1 MRDYLLF
8 IVKNAL
14 RSKRRAFLTLASV
27 ALSFCLLAVLMALYH
42 ALFLSAPATPGQAL
56 RLVVHHKVSLT
67 QDLPLSYEKKIAT
80 LPGVRDVTSLRW
92 FGGTYKDARDP
103 RNNFAQFGIEPAHLF
118 NVYPEFSMPQDE
130 IAAFEQQKTACI
142 ASRAL
147 ATKLGW
153 KMGERITLV
162 GTMTPM
168 TLDLTLVG
176 IFDDPGDTE
185 VLYFN
190 HDYLQDSLSA
200 TDPRHGMVQQ
210 YYVETNSNNDVA
222 SVASAIDAAFAESPA
237 PTRTESEHAFML
249 SFVSFVGNVK
259 LFLLAIGGAVTFT
272 ILLVSANAI
281 SMSVRERIREVG
293 ILKTLGFSS
302 SEVLGMI
309 LSESAFIGLVGG
321 IVGCAIAVVL
331 SMSIAQ
337 AAHHGSAFV
346 QSLAVVL
353 HDSAQRSAHHPGS
366 TRDLGNQRAR
376 ACCFRRRVRRSSNHS
391 GIRGEP

>member
-8 IVKNAL
+8 IIKNAL
-14 RSKRRAFLTLASV
+14 RSKRRALLTMASV

-56 RLVVHHKVSLT
+56 RLVVHHRVSLT
-67 QDLPLSYEKKIAT
+67 QDLPLSYEKKITAI
-80 LPGVRDVTSLRW
+80 PGVKDVTSLRW
-92 FGGTYKDARDP
+92 FGGIYKDARDP
-103 RNNFAQFGIEPAHLF
+103 RNNFAQFGIEPSHLF
-118 NVYPEFSMPQDE
+118 NVYPEFSMPQE
-130 IAAFEQQKTACI
+130 QIAAFEQQKTASI

-153 KMGERITLV
+153 KIGERITLT
-162 GTMTPM
+162 GTLMPVN
-168 TLDLTLVG
+168 LELALVG

-190 HDYLQDSLSA
+190 RDYLQDSLA
-200 TDPRHGMVQQ
+200 ANDPRYGMVQQ
-210 YYVETNSNNDVA
+210 YYVETNSSDEIP
-222 SVASAIDAAFAESPA
+222 SVASAIDGAFADSPA
-237 PTRTESEHAFML
+237 PTRTENEHAFML

-259 LFLLAIGGAVTFT
+259 LFLLAIGAAVTFT
-272 ILLVSANAI
+272 ILLVSANTI

-321 IVGCAIAVVL
+321 IVGCAIAVFL
-331 SMSIAQ
+331 SLGIAQ
-337 AAHHGSAFV
+337 AAHHGSTYV
-346 QSLAVVL
+346 QSLRSFSLTPLSALLTILAALVISAASALVPAV
-353 HDSAQRSAHHPGS
+353 SA
-366 TRDLGNQRAR
+366 AR
-376 ACCFRRRVRRSSNHS
+376 RPIVESLSHT
-391 GIRGEP
+391 G

>member
-1 MRDYLLF
+1 MRDYLSF
-8 IVKNAL
+8 VVKNAL
-14 RSKRRAFLTLASV
+14 RSKRRAVLTMASV
-27 ALSFCLLAVLMALYH
+27 ALSFCLLAVLMALYR

-67 QDLPLSYEKKIAT
+67 QDLPLSYERKIAAI
-80 LPGVRDVTSLRW
+80 PGVKDVTSLRW

-142 ASRAL
+142 TSRAL

-153 KMGERITLV
+153 KIGERINLV
-162 GTMTPM
+162 GTMMPM

-176 IFDDPGDTE
+176 IFTDPGDTE

-190 HDYLQDSLSA
+190 RDYLQDSLPS
-200 TDPRHGMVQQ
+200 TDPRHDMVQQ
-210 YYVETNSNNDVA
+210 YYIETGSKNEVT
-222 SVASAIDAAFAESPA
+222 SVASAVDGAFAESPA

-259 LFLLAIGGAVTFT
+259 VFLLAIGGAVTFT
-272 ILLVSANAI
+272 ILLVSANTI

-302 SEVLGMI
+302 SEVLTMI

-321 IVGCAIAVVL
+321 IVGCAIAVAL
-331 SMSIAQ
+331 SLGIAQ

-346 QSLAVVL
+346 QSLRSFSLTPLSALATIAAALAISVV
-353 HDSAQRSAHHPGS
+353 SALVPALSA
-366 TRDLGNQRAR
+366 AR
-376 ACCFRRRVRRSSNHS
+376 APIVESLRHT
-391 GIRGEP
+391 G

>member
-14 RSKRRAFLTLASV
+14 RSKRRALLTMASV
-27 ALSFCLLAVLMALYH
+27 ALSFCLLAVLMALYR

-56 RLVVHHKVSLT
+56 RLVVHHRVSLT
-67 QDLPLSYEKKIAT
+67 QDLPLSYEKKIAAI
-80 LPGVRDVTSLRW
+80 PGVKDVTSLRW

-118 NVYPEFSMPQDE
+118 NVYPEFSMPQDQ
-130 IAAFEQQKTACI
+130 IAAFERQKTACI

-153 KMGERITLV
+153 KIGERITLG
-162 GTMTPM
+162 GTLMPV
-168 TLDLTLVG
+168 TLELTLVG

-190 HDYLQDSLSA
+190 RDYLADSLPA
-200 TDPRHGMVQQ
+200 TDPRHDMVQQ
-210 YYVETNSNNDVA
+210 YYAETDSENDVT
-222 SVASAIDAAFAESPA
+222 SVASAIDGAFAESPA
-237 PTRTESEHAFML
+237 PTRTENEHAFML

-259 LFLLAIGGAVTFT
+259 VFLLAIGGAVTFS
-272 ILLVSANAI
+272 ILLVSANTI
-281 SMSVRERIREVG
+281 SMSVRERIHEVG

-309 LSESAFIGLVGG
+309 LSESAFIGLAGG
-321 IVGCAIAVVL
+321 IAGCAIAVAL
-331 SMSIAQ
+331 SMAIAQ

-346 QSLAVVL
+346 QSLRSFSMTPL
-353 HDSAQRSAHHPGS
+353 SAALTILAALAISALSALAPAISAARSPIVESLRHTG
-366 TRDLGNQRAR
+366 
-376 ACCFRRRVRRSSNHS
+376 
-391 GIRGEP
+391 

>member
-1 MRDYLLF
+1 M
-8 IVKNAL
+8 
-14 RSKRRAFLTLASV
+14 
-27 ALSFCLLAVLMALYH
+27 
-42 ALFLSAPATPGQAL
+42 
-56 RLVVHHKVSLT
+56 VHHKVSLT

-80 LPGVRDVTSLRW
+80 IPGVKDVTSLRW

-118 NVYPEFSMPQDE
+118 NVYPEFSMPQNE

-142 ASRAL
+142 TSRAL
-147 ATKLGW
+147 AIKLGW
-153 KMGERITLV
+153 KIGERINLV
-162 GTMTPM
+162 GTMMPM

-200 TDPRHGMVQQ
+200 SDPRHDMVQQ
-210 YYVETNSNNDVA
+210 YYVETDSNNDVA

-272 ILLVSANAI
+272 ILLVSANTI

-293 ILKTLGFSS
+293 SSRPSDSHLLKSW
-302 SEVLGMI
+302 
-309 LSESAFIGLVGG
+309 
-321 IVGCAIAVVL
+321 
-331 SMSIAQ
+331 Q
-337 AAHHGSAFV
+337 
-346 QSLAVVL
+346 
-353 HDSAQRSAHHPGS
+353 
-366 TRDLGNQRAR
+366 
-376 ACCFRRRVRRSSNHS
+376 
-391 GIRGEP
+391 

>member
-14 RSKRRAFLTLASV
+14 RSKRRALLTIASV
-27 ALSFCLLAVLMALYH
+27 ALSFCLLAVLMALYR

-56 RLVVHHKVSLT
+56 RLVVHHRVSLT
-67 QDLPLSYEKKIAT
+67 QDLPLSYEKKIAAI
-80 LPGVRDVTSLRW
+80 PGVKDVSSLRW

-130 IAAFEQQKTACI
+130 IAAFERQKTACI
-142 ASRAL
+142 ASSAL

-153 KMGERITLV
+153 KIGERITLS
-162 GTMTPM
+162 GTLMPV
-168 TLDLTLVG
+168 TLELMLVG
-176 IFDDPGDTE
+176 VFDDPGNSE

-190 HDYLQDSLSA
+190 RDYLEDSLPS
-200 TDPRHGMVQQ
+200 TDPRHDLVQQ
-210 YYVETNSNNDVA
+210 YYAETDSKSDVT

-259 LFLLAIGGAVTFT
+259 VFLLAIGGAVTFS
-272 ILLVSANAI
+272 ILLVSANTI

-302 SEVLGMI
+302 SEVLAMI

-321 IVGCAIAVVL
+321 MAGCAIAVAL
-331 SMSIAQ
+331 SLAIAQ

-346 QSLAVVL
+346 QSLRSFSMTPLSAALTILAALAISAISALAPAV
-353 HDSAQRSAHHPGS
+353 SA
-366 TRDLGNQRAR
+366 AR
-376 ACCFRRRVRRSSNHS
+376 APIVESLRHT
-391 GIRGEP
+391 G

>member
-14 RSKRRAFLTLASV
+14 RSKRRALLTMASV
-27 ALSFCLLAVLMALYH
+27 ALSFCLLAVLMALYR

-56 RLVVHHKVSLT
+56 RLVVHHRVSLT
-67 QDLPLSYEKKIAT
+67 QDLPVSYEKKIAAI
-80 LPGVRDVTSLRW
+80 PGVKDVSSLRW

-118 NVYPEFSMPQDE
+118 NVYPVFSMPQDE
-130 IAAFEQQKTACI
+130 ISAFERQKTACI
-142 ASRAL
+142 ASRTL

-153 KMGERITLV
+153 KIGERITLS
-162 GTMTPM
+162 GTLMPV
-168 TLDLTLVG
+168 TLELMLVG
-176 IFDDPGDTE
+176 VFEDPGDTE

-190 HDYLQDSLSA
+190 RDYLEDSLPS
-200 TDPRHGMVQQ
+200 TDPRHDMMQQ
-210 YYVETNSNNDVA
+210 YYVETDSKNDLT
-222 SVASAIDAAFAESPA
+222 SVASAIDGAFAESPA

-259 LFLLAIGGAVTFT
+259 VFLLAIGGAVTFS
-272 ILLVSANAI
+272 ILLVSANTI

-302 SEVLGMI
+302 SEVLAMI
-309 LSESAFIGLVGG
+309 LSESAFIGLAGG
-321 IVGCAIAVVL
+321 IAGCAIAVVL
-331 SMSIAQ
+331 SAAIAQ

-346 QSLAVVL
+346 QSLRSFSMTPLSAALTILAALAISAISALVPAV
-353 HDSAQRSAHHPGS
+353 SA
-366 TRDLGNQRAR
+366 AR
-376 ACCFRRRVRRSSNHS
+376 APIVESLTHT
-391 GIRGEP
+391 G

>member
-1 MRDYLLF
+1 MRDYLSF
-8 IVKNAL
+8 VVKSAL
-14 RSKRRAFLTLASV
+14 RSKRRAVLTMASV
-27 ALSFCLLAVLMALYH
+27 ALSFCLLAVLMALYR

-67 QDLPLSYEKKIAT
+67 QDLPLSYEKKIAAI
-80 LPGVRDVTSLRW
+80 PGVKDVTSLRW

-142 ASRAL
+142 TSRAL

-153 KMGERITLV
+153 KIGERINLV
-162 GTMTPM
+162 GTMMPM

-176 IFDDPGDTE
+176 IFTDPGDTE

-190 HDYLQDSLSA
+190 RDYLQDSLPS
-200 TDPRHGMVQQ
+200 TDPRHDMVQQ
-210 YYVETNSNNDVA
+210 YYIETGSKNEVT
-222 SVASAIDAAFAESPA
+222 SVASAVDGAFAESPA

-259 LFLLAIGGAVTFT
+259 VFLLAIGGAVTFT
-272 ILLVSANAI
+272 ILLVSANTI

-302 SEVLGMI
+302 SEVLTMI

-321 IVGCAIAVVL
+321 IVGCAIAVAL
-331 SMSIAQ
+331 SLGIAQ

-346 QSLAVVL
+346 QSLRSFSLTPLSALATIAAALAISVV
-353 HDSAQRSAHHPGS
+353 SALVPALSA
-366 TRDLGNQRAR
+366 AR
-376 ACCFRRRVRRSSNHS
+376 APIVESLRHT
-391 GIRGEP
+391 G

>member
-1 MRDYLLF
+1 MSDYLVF

-14 RSKRRAFLTLASV
+14 RSKRRAFLTIASV

-42 ALFLSAPATPGQAL
+42 ALYLAPPSTPGQAL

-67 QDLPLSYEKKIAT
+67 QDLPMSYERKIAEI
-80 LPGVRDVTSLRW
+80 PGVKDVTSLRW

-142 ASRAL
+142 TSRAL

-153 KMGERITLV
+153 KIGERINLV
-162 GTMTPM
+162 GTM

-190 HDYLQDSLSA
+190 RDYFQDSLPA
-200 TDPRHGMVQQ
+200 TDPRNDMVQQ
-210 YYVETNSNNDVA
+210 YYVETRSKDDVP

-237 PTRTESEHAFML
+237 PTRSESEHAFML

-272 ILLVSANAI
+272 ILLVSANTI

-293 ILKTLGFSS
+293 ILKTLGFSA
-302 SEVLGMI
+302 SEVLAMI

-331 SMSIAQ
+331 SMGVAQ

-346 QSLAVVL
+346 QSLRSFSMTPL
-353 HDSAQRSAHHPGS
+353 SAFLTILAALAISALSALVPAL
-366 TRDLGNQRAR
+366 TAAR
-376 ACCFRRRVRRSSNHS
+376 APIVESLRHT
-391 GIRGEP
+391 G

>member
-8 IVKNAL
+8 IIKNAL
-14 RSKRRAFLTLASV
+14 RSKRRALLTMASV

-56 RLVVHHKVSLT
+56 RLVVHHRVSLT
-67 QDLPLSYEKKIAT
+67 QDLPLSYEKKITAI
-80 LPGVRDVTSLRW
+80 PGVKDVTSLRW
-92 FGGTYKDARDP
+92 FGGIYKDARDP
-103 RNNFAQFGIEPAHLF
+103 RNNFAQFGIEPSHLF
-118 NVYPEFSMPQDE
+118 NVYPEFAMPQE
-130 IAAFEQQKTACI
+130 QIAAFEQQKTASI

-153 KMGERITLV
+153 KIGERITISGTLV
-162 GTMTPM
+162 PVN
-168 TLDLTLVG
+168 LELTLVG

-190 HDYLQDSLSA
+190 RDYLQDSLA
-200 TDPRHGMVQQ
+200 ANDPRYGMVQQ
-210 YYVETNSNNDVA
+210 YYVETNSSDEIA
-222 SVASAIDAAFAESPA
+222 SVASAIDGAFADSPA
-237 PTRTESEHAFML
+237 PTRTENEHAFML

-259 LFLLAIGGAVTFT
+259 LFLLAIGAAVTFT
-272 ILLVSANAI
+272 ILLVSANTI

-321 IVGCAIAVVL
+321 IVGCAIAVFL
-331 SMSIAQ
+331 SLGIAQ
-337 AAHHGSAFV
+337 AAHHGSAYV
-346 QSLAVVL
+346 QSLRSFSLTPLSALLTILAALVISAASALVPAV
-353 HDSAQRSAHHPGS
+353 SA
-366 TRDLGNQRAR
+366 AR
-376 ACCFRRRVRRSSNHS
+376 RPIVESLSHT
-391 GIRGEP
+391 G

>member
-14 RSKRRAFLTLASV
+14 RSKRRALLTMASV

-42 ALFLSAPATPGQAL
+42 ALYLAPPATPGQAL

-67 QDLPLSYEKKIAT
+67 QDLPLSYEKKIAAI
-80 LPGVRDVTSLRW
+80 PGVKDVTSLRW

-103 RNNFAQFGIEPAHLF
+103 KNNFAQFGVEPDHLF
-118 NVYPEFSMPQDE
+118 NVYPEFTMPQDQM
-130 IAAFEQQKTACI
+130 AAFEQQKTACI

-147 ATKLGW
+147 ANKLGW
-153 KMGERITLV
+153 KVGERINLV
-162 GTMTPM
+162 GTMMPL
-168 TLDLTLVG
+168 TLELTLVG
-176 IFDDPGDTE
+176 IFDDPGNTE

-190 HDYLQDSLSA
+190 RAYLQDSLPA
-200 TDPRHGMVQQ
+200 TDARHDMVQQ
-210 YYVETNSNNDVA
+210 YYVETSSQNDVA
-222 SVASAIDAAFAESPA
+222 GVASAIDRAFAESPA

-272 ILLVSANAI
+272 ILLVSANTI

-302 SEVLGMI
+302 TEVLAMI
-309 LSESAFIGLVGG
+309 LGESVFIGLVGG

-331 SMSIAQ
+331 SLGIAQ

-346 QSLAVVL
+346 QSLRSFSMTPLSVFLTILAAL
-353 HDSAQRSAHHPGS
+353 AISALSALVPAL
-366 TRDLGNQRAR
+366 TAAR
-376 ACCFRRRVRRSSNHS
+376 APIVESLRHT
-391 GIRGEP
+391 G

>member
-14 RSKRRAFLTLASV
+14 RSKRRALLTMASV
-27 ALSFCLLAVLMALYH
+27 ALSLCLLAVLMALYH
-42 ALFLSAPATPGQAL
+42 ALFLSSPTTPGQAL

-67 QDLPLSYEKKIAT
+67 QELPLSYEKKIAT

-103 RNNFAQFGIEPAHLF
+103 RNNFAQFGIEPTHLF

-130 IAAFEQQKTACI
+130 IAAFEQQKTACV

-200 TDPRHGMVQQ
+200 TDPHFGMVQQ
-210 YYVETNSNNDVA
+210 YYVETDSDNDVRNV
-222 SVASAIDAAFAESPA
+222 SSAIDAAFSESPA

-309 LSESAFIGLVGG
+309 LSESVFIGLVGG
-321 IVGCAIAVVL
+321 IVGCAIAVAL

-346 QSLAVVL
+346 QSLRSFSMTPLSAALTILAALAISAISALVPAV
-353 HDSAQRSAHHPGS
+353 SA
-366 TRDLGNQRAR
+366 AR
-376 ACCFRRRVRRSSNHS
+376 APIVESLRHA
-391 GIRGEP
+391 G

>member
-8 IVKNAL
+8 ILKNAL
-14 RSKRRAFLTLASV
+14 RSKRRALLTMASV

-56 RLVVHHKVSLT
+56 RLVVHHRVSLT
-67 QDLPLSYEKKIAT
+67 QDLPLSYEKKIAAI
-80 LPGVRDVTSLRW
+80 PGVKDVTSLRW

-103 RNNFAQFGIEPAHLF
+103 RNNFAQFGIEPSRLF
-118 NVYPEFSMPQDE
+118 NVYPEFTMPQE
-130 IAAFEQQKTACI
+130 QVAAFEQQKTACI

-153 KMGERITLV
+153 KTGERITLT
-162 GTMTPM
+162 GTLMP
-168 TLDLTLVG
+168 LNLELTLVG

-190 HDYLQDSLSA
+190 RDYLQDSLSA
-200 TDPRHGMVQQ
+200 TDPRNGMVQQ
-210 YYVETNSNNDVA
+210 YYVETNSTSDIAAVT
-222 SVASAIDAAFAESPA
+222 SAIDNEFADSPA

-272 ILLVSANAI
+272 ILLVSANTI
-281 SMSVRERIREVG
+281 SMSVRERIGEVG

-302 SEVLGMI
+302 SEVLAMI

-321 IVGCAIAVVL
+321 IVGCAIAVFL
-331 SMSIAQ
+331 SLAIAQ
-337 AAHHGSAFV
+337 AAHHGSPYV
-346 QSLAVVL
+346 QSLRSFSLTPLSALFTILAALVISALSALAPAV
-353 HDSAQRSAHHPGS
+353 SA
-366 TRDLGNQRAR
+366 AR
-376 ACCFRRRVRRSSNHS
+376 RPIVESLSHT
-391 GIRGEP
+391 G

>member
-8 IVKNAL
+8 VVRNAL
-14 RSKRRAFLTLASV
+14 RSKRRAFLTMASV

-42 ALFLSAPATPGQAL
+42 ALFLAPPATPGQAL

-67 QDLPLSYEKKIAT
+67 QDLPLSYERKIAEI
-80 LPGVRDVTSLRW
+80 PGVRDVTSLRW
-92 FGGTYKDARDP
+92 FGGTYKDTRDP
-103 RNNFAQFGIEPAHLF
+103 RNNFAQFGIEPTHLF
-118 NVYPEFSMPQDE
+118 NVYPEFSMPQPQ

-153 KMGERITLV
+153 KIGERVTLS
-162 GTMTPM
+162 GTMTPA
-168 TLDLTLVG
+168 TLELKLVG

-190 HDYLQDSLSA
+190 RDYLQDSLPTA
-200 TDPRHGMVQQ
+200 DPRRDMVQQ
-210 YYVETNSNNDVA
+210 YYVETASKNDVTG
-222 SVASAIDAAFAESPA
+222 VASAIDATFADSPA

-249 SFVSFVGNVK
+249 SFVSFLGNVK

-272 ILLVSANAI
+272 ILLVSANTV
-281 SMSVRERIREVG
+281 SMSVRERVREVG

-331 SMSIAQ
+331 SLVIAQ
-337 AAHHGSAFV
+337 AAHHGSAYV
-346 QSLAVVL
+346 QSLRSFSLTPLSAFLTIVAALAISAV
-353 HDSAQRSAHHPGS
+353 SALVPAVSA
-366 TRDLGNQRAR
+366 AR
-376 ACCFRRRVRRSSNHS
+376 APIVESLKHT
-391 GIRGEP
+391 G

>member
-14 RSKRRAFLTLASV
+14 RSKRRAFLTMASV

-67 QDLPLSYEKKIAT
+67 QELPLSYEKKIAT
-80 LPGVRDVTSLRW
+80 LPGVRDMTSLRW

-147 ATKLGW
+147 AIKLGW

-162 GTMTPM
+162 GAMTPM

-190 HDYLQDSLSA
+190 RDYLQDSVSA
-200 TDPRHGMVQQ
+200 TDPRYGMVQQ
-210 YYVETNSNNDVA
+210 YYVEAVSKNDVA
-222 SVASAIDAAFAESPA
+222 SVASSIDAGFAESPA

-281 SMSVRERIREVG
+281 SMSVRERIREIG
-293 ILKTLGFSS
+293 ILRTLGFSS
-302 SEVLGMI
+302 FEVLGMI
-309 LSESAFIGLVGG
+309 LSESVFIGLVGG
-321 IVGCAIAVVL
+321 IVGCAIAVAL

-346 QSLAVVL
+346 QSLRSFSMTPLSAALTILAALAISAISALVPAV
-353 HDSAQRSAHHPGS
+353 SA
-366 TRDLGNQRAR
+366 AR
-376 ACCFRRRVRRSSNHS
+376 APIVESLRHT
-391 GIRGEP
+391 G

>member
-14 RSKRRAFLTLASV
+14 RSKRRAFLTMASV

-42 ALFLSAPATPGQAL
+42 ALYLAPPATPGQAF

-67 QDLPLSYEKKIAT
+67 QDLPLSYERKIAEIA
-80 LPGVRDVTSLRW
+80 GVKDVTSLRW

-118 NVYPEFSMPQDE
+118 NVYPEFSMPQNE

-142 ASRAL
+142 TSRAL

-153 KMGERITLV
+153 KIGERINLV
-162 GTMTPM
+162 GTMM

-190 HDYLQDSLSA
+190 RDYLQDSLPT
-200 TDPRHGMVQQ
+200 TDPRNDMVQQ
-210 YYVETNSNNDVA
+210 YYVESRSKDDVA

-249 SFVSFVGNVK
+249 SFVSFVGNAK
-259 LFLLAIGGAVTFT
+259 LFLIAIGGAVTFT
-272 ILLVSANAI
+272 ILLVSANTI

-302 SEVLGMI
+302 SEVLAMI

-331 SMSIAQ
+331 SLGIAQ

-346 QSLAVVL
+346 QSLRSFSMTPLSAFLTILAALALSVV
-353 HDSAQRSAHHPGS
+353 SALVPALSA
-366 TRDLGNQRAR
+366 AR
-376 ACCFRRRVRRSSNHS
+376 APIVDSLRHT
-391 GIRGEP
+391 G

>member
-14 RSKRRAFLTLASV
+14 RSKRRAFLTMASV

-42 ALFLSAPATPGQAL
+42 ALFLAPPATPGQAL
-56 RLVVHHKVSLT
+56 RLVVHHKISLT
-67 QDLPLSYEKKIAT
+67 QDLPLSYEKKIAQI
-80 LPGVRDVTSLRW
+80 PAVKDVTSLRW

-103 RNNFAQFGIEPAHLF
+103 RNSFAQFGIEPAHLF

-147 ATKLGW
+147 AAKLGW
-153 KMGERITLV
+153 KIGERISLV
-162 GTMTPM
+162 GTMT
-168 TLDLTLVG
+168 LDLVLVG
-176 IFDDPGDTE
+176 IFDDPIDTE

-190 HDYLQDSLSA
+190 RDYLDDSLPPS
-200 TDPRHGMVQQ
+200 DPRKDMVQQ
-210 YYVETNSNNDVA
+210 YYVETRSKDDVA
-222 SVASAIDAAFAESPA
+222 SVASAIDATFAESPA

-272 ILLVSANAI
+272 ILLVSANTI

-302 SEVLGMI
+302 SEVLAMI
-309 LSESAFIGLVGG
+309 LSESAFVGLVGG
-321 IVGCAIAVVL
+321 VVGCAIAVVL
-331 SMSIAQ
+331 SLGVAQ

-346 QSLAVVL
+346 QSLRSFSLTPV
-353 HDSAQRSAHHPGS
+353 SAFLTILAALVISALSALVPAL
-366 TRDLGNQRAR
+366 TAAR
-376 ACCFRRRVRRSSNHS
+376 APIVDSLRHT
-391 GIRGEP
+391 G

>member
-1 MRDYLLF
+1 MRDYLSF
-8 IVKNAL
+8 VVKNAL
-14 RSKRRAFLTLASV
+14 RSKRRAVLAMASV
-27 ALSFCLLAVLMALYH
+27 ALSFCLLAVLMALYR

-67 QDLPLSYEKKIAT
+67 QDLPLSYERKIAAI
-80 LPGVRDVTSLRW
+80 PGVKDVTSLRW

-118 NVYPEFSMPQDE
+118 NVYPEFSMPQNE

-142 ASRAL
+142 TSRAL

-153 KMGERITLV
+153 KIGERINLV
-162 GTMTPM
+162 GTMMPM

-176 IFDDPGDTE
+176 IFTDPGDTE

-190 HDYLQDSLSA
+190 RDYLQDSLPS
-200 TDPRHGMVQQ
+200 TDPRHDMVQQ
-210 YYVETNSNNDVA
+210 YYIETGSKNEVT
-222 SVASAIDAAFAESPA
+222 SVASAVDGAFAESPA

-259 LFLLAIGGAVTFT
+259 VFLLAIGGAVTFT
-272 ILLVSANAI
+272 ILLVSANTI

-302 SEVLGMI
+302 SEVLTMI

-321 IVGCAIAVVL
+321 IVGCAIAVAL
-331 SMSIAQ
+331 SLGIAQ

-346 QSLAVVL
+346 QSLRSFSLTPLSALATIAAALAISVV
-353 HDSAQRSAHHPGS
+353 SALVPALSA
-366 TRDLGNQRAR
+366 AR
-376 ACCFRRRVRRSSNHS
+376 APIVESLRHT
-391 GIRGEP
+391 G

>member
-1 MRDYLLF
+1 MRDYLQF

-14 RSKRRAFLTLASV
+14 RSKRRAFLTMASV

-42 ALFLSAPATPGQAL
+42 ALYLAPPATPGQAL

-67 QDLPLSYEKKIAT
+67 QDLPLSYEKKIAAI
-80 LPGVRDVTSLRW
+80 PGVKDVTSLRW

-103 RNNFAQFGIEPAHLF
+103 KNNFAQFGIEPDHLF
-118 NVYPEFSMPQDE
+118 NVYPEFTMPQDQ

-147 ATKLGW
+147 ANKLGW
-153 KMGERITLV
+153 KIGERINLV
-162 GTMTPM
+162 GTMTPL
-168 TLDLTLVG
+168 TLELTLVG
-176 IFDDPGDTE
+176 IFDDPSDSE
-185 VLYFN
+185 VFYFN
-190 HDYLQDSLSA
+190 RAYLQDSLPT
-200 TDPRHGMVQQ
+200 TDPRHDMVQQ
-210 YYVETNSNNDVA
+210 YYVEADSKNDVA

-272 ILLVSANAI
+272 ILLVSANTI

-302 SEVLGMI
+302 TEVLAMI
-309 LSESAFIGLVGG
+309 LSESVFIGLVGG
-321 IVGCAIAVVL
+321 VVGCAIAVVL
-331 SMSIAQ
+331 SLGIAQ

-346 QSLAVVL
+346 QSLRSFSMTPLSALLTVL
-353 HDSAQRSAHHPGS
+353 VAISVSAASALFPALS
-366 TRDLGNQRAR
+366 AAR
-376 ACCFRRRVRRSSNHS
+376 APIVESLRHT
-391 GIRGEP
+391 G

>member
-8 IVKNAL
+8 IVKNVF
-14 RSKRRAFLTLASV
+14 RSKRRALLTMASV

-118 NVYPEFSMPQDE
+118 NVYPEFSMSQDE
-130 IAAFEQQKTACI
+130 IAAFEQQKTSCI

-162 GTMTPM
+162 GAMTPV

-190 HDYLQDSLSA
+190 RDYLQDSISP
-200 TDPRHGMVQQ
+200 TDPRYGMVQQ
-210 YYVETNSNNDVA
+210 YYVEAVSKNDVA
-222 SVASAIDAAFAESPA
+222 SVASSIDAGFAESPA
-237 PTRTESEHAFML
+237 PTRTENEHAFML

-259 LFLLAIGGAVTFT
+259 LFLLAIGCAVTFT

-321 IVGCAIAVVL
+321 IVGCAIATAL

-337 AAHHGSAFV
+337 AAHHGSAYV
-346 QSLAVVL
+346 QSLRSFSMTPLSAALTILAALAISTISALLPAV
-353 HDSAQRSAHHPGS
+353 SA
-366 TRDLGNQRAR
+366 AR
-376 ACCFRRRVRRSSNHS
+376 APIVESLRHT
-391 GIRGEP
+391 G